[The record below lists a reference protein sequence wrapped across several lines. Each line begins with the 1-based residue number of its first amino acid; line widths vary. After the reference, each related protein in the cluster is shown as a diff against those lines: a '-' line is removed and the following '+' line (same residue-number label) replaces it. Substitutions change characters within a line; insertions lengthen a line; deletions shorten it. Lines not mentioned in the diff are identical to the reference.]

1 MFTLKSIYLFTNI
14 LGSNSRIYFFVWNY
28 KTIDYDFLTTSEG
41 EEMEMSAKAMEKEK
55 YQQ

>member
-14 LGSNSRIYFFVWNY
+14 LGSNSRIYFFVWTY